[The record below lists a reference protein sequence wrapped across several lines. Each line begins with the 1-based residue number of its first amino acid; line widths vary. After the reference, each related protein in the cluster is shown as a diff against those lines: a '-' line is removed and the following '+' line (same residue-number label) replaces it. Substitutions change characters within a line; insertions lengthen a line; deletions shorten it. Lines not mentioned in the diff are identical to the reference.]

1 MSDINE
7 LVSAVQSLNAEDAFR
22 PRLGFEQWRVLS
34 QYLTP
39 HELRGGESLVRQG
52 DADRTVYL
60 VARGT
65 LQMYSTGPARR
76 VAVLRPGSI
85 VGEAMLFLDSPH
97 AMSVEAMTPTV
108 VWALRM
114 PRFEELAQRVP
125 ALAIELLRAAGATLA
140 RRLQPATP
148 RPAAAP

>member
-22 PRLGFEQWRVLS
+22 PRLGFEQWRLLS

-39 HELRGGESLVRQG
+39 HELRGGESLFRQG
-52 DADRTVYL
+52 DADRSVYL
-60 VARGT
+60 LARGT
-65 LQMYSTGPARR
+65 LQMFSTGPVRR

-85 VGEAMLFLDSPH
+85 VGEAMLFLDAPH
-97 AMSVEAMTPTV
+97 AASVEAMTPSF

-125 ALAIELLRAAGATLA
+125 PLAIELLRAAGATLA
-140 RRLQPATP
+140 RRLAAAAP
-148 RPAAAP
+148 RPAA